1 MASYFITGASRGL
14 GLEFVRQLRARGD
27 AVVAAVRARSTDQE
41 LKAMGARVVGLD
53 VTKPRDIEGLARELD
68 GPIDVLINNAGV
80 NSESKRLEDLDP
92 GEIREVFEI
101 NAIAPLLVAK
111 ALLPSLRA
119 GTQKKIINISSDMG
133 SIAHNAGGSSYGYRG
148 SKAALNMLSTCMANE
163 LRRQGFTCIALDP
176 GWVKTDMG
184 GSGAPLTPR
193 ESISKML
200 RLIDGLRPDQSGM
213 YLDLEGSR
221 VPW

>member
-1 MASYFITGASRGL
+1 MSSYFITGASRGL
-14 GLEFVRQLRARGD
+14 GLEFVRQLRARGET
-27 AVVAAVRARSTDQE
+27 VLAAVRGRSTERD
-41 LKAMGARVVGLD
+41 LTALGARVVALD
-53 VTKPRDIEGLARELD
+53 VTNGRDIEALAQEVG
-68 GPIDVLINNAGV
+68 GPVDVLINNAGV
-80 NSESKRLEDLDP
+80 NSRSKRLEDLD
-92 GEIREVFEI
+92 EEEMREVFAI

-119 GTQKKIINISSDMG
+119 GRQKKIINISSDMA
-133 SIAHNAGGSSYGYRG
+133 SIAHNSGGSSYGYRG

-163 LRRQGFTCIALDP
+163 LRREGFTCIALDP

-184 GSGAPLTPR
+184 GPGAPLSPD

-200 RLIDGLRPDQSGM
+200 RLIDGLKPEQSGS
-213 YLDLEGSR
+213 YLDLDGTL